1 MPTLVPTQRRLI
13 CTLLICVSLGFTY
26 APRAFGSP
34 QAEVTFATGERL
46 WLVLDSTISSKTAR
60 AGDRVGAE
68 LQTPKAAKGTRVL
81 GTVAAVRAA
90 DKTRR
95 IPPRLKL
102 DFTQILLTDGHT
114 IPMQGSIEMNGWVPT
129 ISRKA
134 ATAAGALGMGA
145 LGALV
150 GGLSNGGK
158 GAGLGAAVGAGLGV
172 LSMGLTPTGV
182 WKDVSIK
189 RGRPFAVELKQ
200 DVRLPVGPFSK
211 P

>member
-1 MPTLVPTQRRLI
+1 M
-13 CTLLICVSLGFTY
+13 
-26 APRAFGSP
+26 RAFGSP

-46 WLVLDSTISSKTAR
+46 WLVLDNTISSKTAR

-68 LQTPKAAKGTRVL
+68 LQTPKVAKGTRVL
-81 GTVAAVRAA
+81 GTVTAARAA
-90 DKTRR
+90 DKARR

-102 DFTQILLTDGHT
+102 GFTQILLTDGRT

-134 ATAAGALGMGA
+134 AASTGALGMGA

-158 GAGLGAAVGAGLGV
+158 GAGIGAAVGAGVGV
-172 LSMGLTPTGV
+172 LSMGLMPMGQ
-182 WKDVSIK
+182 WKDVAIQS
-189 RGRPFAVELKQ
+189 GRPFAVELKQ
-200 DVRLPVGPFSK
+200 DVRLPVVPFSK